1 MEDHDDEVSLDDGDD
16 DGDDSNGVATGA
28 GISRS
33 AALQRSIP
41 SWDEAIGFIVDTNMQ
56 SRSQRRPQSR
66 PGGGSRDNGSRGGRG
81 RGRRKS

>member
-1 MEDHDDEVSLDDGDD
+1 MDDDDADGSLEDADD

-28 GISRS
+28 GTSRS

-66 PGGGSRDNGSRGGRG
+66 SAGGSRDNGSRGGRG
-81 RGRRKS
+81 RGRRKN